1 MICRTNNDFFLIY
14 QYSFCFLIYKSEIL
28 DCYFIIC
35 FSVILFNFA
44 VVKLNIDNIM
54 RKLSFLLF
62 SLLFALSSI
71 AKDIS
76 QAQAQRL
83 AEAFMKRSGGAMR
96 APSVTGAQLKHV
108 YTAVESSGQ
117 NSFYTFNVGSD
128 NGYVIVSADDRAY
141 QILGYSDSGSFEY
154 NNLSPEMKGWLES
167 YSEQISYIRKNNLP
181 VAKAETENLG
191 RYVAPLLGDIKWSQ
205 DAPYNEMCP
214 AYDINTRCAT
224 GCVATAMAQVMYYN
238 RWPEKGRGSNTYSP
252 SILGGMPLTADFGN
266 TTYDWNNMLPTYNSA
281 SSKVSRDAV
290 ALLMLHCGV
299 SVNMEY
305 YSSSGAGSE
314 PVAPALFNYFNYD
327 KGIAYR
333 TRDRYS
339 NAEWESIIR
348 NELDNGRPMVALG
361 RSSAGGHAFV
371 FDGYDENGL
380 VHVNWGWAGM
390 SNGYFRTTA
399 LTPAM
404 QGIGGANGGYNYDQY
419 LITGIQPP
427 AEDTEA
433 DVELVSTEGLV
444 PSKMAINNGEKVD
457 FRLCGMIANVGWQD
471 SDAEFGFMLTDDNG
485 NIIRV
490 VETGI
495 SGMLQKGYQYSMEPF
510 KDITFGNL
518 EPGRYTLALVCR
530 VTGGRGSWS
539 RVRDE
544 YIGYP
549 NYIYV
554 TVEDG
559 QQKFSYPEYFKLAVD
574 NLDVPETVYSSL
586 MTKTG
591 ATIVNNGDV
600 DYFGEVAISIVD
612 KATKR
617 SVATGDTYKIDLKPG
632 SSIDVSMV
640 NIFNLKPGDY
650 SLTIVDDDNR
660 RICEYR
666 DITVKAAPDEA
677 AVVEVAG
684 QLSFADNENVDKN
697 AMDITAEVTCSNGV
711 YGGYL
716 YLFFFNESGA
726 VQEGCLDP
734 QYLFLNEGE
743 TAEVHFSGP
752 FENGIPGK
760 TYVACLMLY
769 DGTYYS
775 FMTPRE
781 KSVCVFKL
789 GGTTGIGGVT
799 KADETPAKVYDI
811 NGLQLSVDGTG
822 TLGKGVYIIKKGN
835 KTVKVVK

>member
-1 MICRTNNDFFLIY
+1 M
-14 QYSFCFLIYKSEIL
+14 
-28 DCYFIIC
+28 
-35 FSVILFNFA
+35 FNFA
-44 VVKLNIDNIM
+44 SVKLNIDNIM
-54 RKLSFLLF
+54 RKITLLIF
-62 SLLFALSSI
+62 SMLFAFSSF
-71 AKDIS
+71 AKDVS
-76 QAQAQRL
+76 QTQAQRL
-83 AEAFMKRSGGAMR
+83 AGAFLSRPGGVMK
-96 APSVTGAQLKHV
+96 APSVTGSKLKHV
-108 YTAVESSGQ
+108 YTAVESNGK
-117 NSFYTFNVGSD
+117 NSFYTFNVGD
-128 NGYVIVSADDRAY
+128 GNGFVIVAADDRAY
-141 QILGYSDSGSFEY
+141 DILGYSDTGRFEY
-154 NNLSPEMKGWLES
+154 DRLSPEMKGWLEN
-167 YSEQISYIRKNNLP
+167 YSEQISYIRKNNIQ
-181 VAKAETENLG
+181 VDKAETETLG
-191 RYVAPLLGDIKWSQ
+191 RSVAPLLGDIKWSQ

-252 SILGGMPLTADFGN
+252 SILGGMSLIADFGN
-266 TTYDWNNMLPTYNSA
+266 TTYDWNSMTPTYSSA
-281 SSKVSRDAV
+281 SSKASRDAV
-290 ALLMLHCGV
+290 ALLMLHCGI

-404 QGIGGANGGYNYDQY
+404 QGIGGANGGYNYGQY

-427 AEDTEA
+427 AEGTEA
-433 DVELVSTEGLV
+433 DVELISSEGLV
-444 PSKMAINNGEKVD
+444 PSKMVISNGEMVD
-457 FRLCGMIANVGWQD
+457 FRLCGMIANIGWQD
-471 SDAEFGFMLTDDNG
+471 SDAEFGFMLTDADG
-485 NIIRV
+485 RIVKV

-495 SGMLQKGYQYSMEPF
+495 SGMLLKGYQYGMEPF
-510 KDITFGNL
+510 KDVTLGTL

-530 VTGGRGSWS
+530 VVGGKGSWS

-554 TVEDG
+554 TVEEG
-559 QQKFSYPEYFKLAVD
+559 QQKFSFPEYFKLAV
-574 NLDVPETVYSSL
+574 NNIDVPETVYSSL
-586 MTKTG
+586 MTKIN

-600 DYFGEVAISIVD
+600 DYFGEVAISVVN
-612 KATKR
+612 KETKR
-617 SVATGDTYKIDLKPG
+617 SVATGETYKIDLKPG
-632 SSIDVSMV
+632 SSIDLSMV
-640 NIFNLKPGDY
+640 NKFNLQPGDY

-666 DITVKAAPDEA
+666 DFTVKAAPEEA

-684 QLSFADNENVDKN
+684 QLSFADNENVDKD
-697 AMDITAEVTCSNGV
+697 AMDITAKVTCSNGI

-716 YLFFFNESGA
+716 NLFLFNESGA

-781 KSVCVFKL
+781 KSVCVFRL
-789 GGTTGIGGVT
+789 GSTTGIDGVE
-799 KADETPAKVYDI
+799 KADGASAEVYDI
-811 NGLQLSVDGTG
+811 NGIRLPVNGIG
-822 TLGKGVYIIKKGN
+822 TLGKGVYILKQGN
-835 KTVKVVK
+835 RTVKVVK